1 MEQSSEQFGTYGV
14 QITKGF
20 FPSFFPLIPPPLF
33 FPPFYLSQQYVCM
46 FQSVLYMQECLED

>member
-20 FPSFFPLIPPPLF
+20 FSSFFSFYPPP
-33 FPPFYLSQQYVCM
+33 FPPFFLSQQYVCM